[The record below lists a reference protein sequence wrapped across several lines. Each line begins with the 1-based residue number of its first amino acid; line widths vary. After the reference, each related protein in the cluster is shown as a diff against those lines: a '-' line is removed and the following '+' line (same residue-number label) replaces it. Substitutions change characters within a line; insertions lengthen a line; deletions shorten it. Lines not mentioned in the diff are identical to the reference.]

1 MVEFY
6 FYFKIKNIIT
16 LKKVLNTKV
25 RRTYVK
31 KGKGTKERKCRKES
45 NRQK

>member
-6 FYFKIKNIIT
+6 FCFKIKNIIT

-25 RRTYVK
+25 RKVK
-31 KGKGTKERKCRKES
+31 KEGKYRKES